1 MNITN
6 LPNNLEAERYV
17 LGCVF
22 LEQSLMPPVLEKLT
36 VGDFFSPI
44 HQTVFRAFK
53 NMLQTRTDFNP
64 VTLDHEVRRLAE
76 AGHGVMIEPSRLSEL
91 YDGVPRFS
99 SVESF
104 ESYIKL
110 VRDLSI
116 QRQLIRFADSIAK
129 QAASSDADPSALV
142 AEMARRA
149 SDLQST
155 AEQLSDLVT
164 GDEAVKRTMDAL
176 RDKWSRNGMLGLPTG
191 YPDLD
196 RHLQGLQG
204 GHTYIVAA
212 APNVG
217 KTTFC
222 LNIVNNWL
230 TTRPEA
236 VGLVVSMEMTVS
248 ELVVKLCGIRGH
260 LDTMRINSG
269 ALHDDEREIL
279 HRVGQEIR
287 SNPIVFLEGFN
298 AVTPNAILA
307 KLERMRSKYGR
318 VDYLVLDYVQLMD
331 ADINGTDYQRV
342 TAVSRELKN
351 IAMRFNIP
359 VLIVSQ
365 LSRNHDH
372 RANRAYRLSDL
383 RDSGGLGQDA
393 SVVLFVEPADYDN
406 ESDPQR
412 FIRIA
417 KNRMGAKEIKIP
429 LLFIGNQSRFESLQ
443 VAV

>member
-1 MNITN
+1 MEITTLPHN
-6 LPNNLEAERYV
+6 LDAERYV
-17 LGCVF
+17 LGCTF
-22 LEQSLMPPVLEKLT
+22 LESSLMPSVLERLT
-36 VGDFFSPI
+36 VGDFFSPA
-44 HQTVFRAFK
+44 HQTVFKAFK

-64 VTLDHEVRRLAE
+64 VTLHQEVRRLAE
-76 AGHGVMIEPSRLSEL
+76 AGQGAMVEQSRLSEL
-91 YDGVPRFS
+91 YDGVPKFS
-99 SVESF
+99 KIESF
-104 ESYIKL
+104 ESYIQI
-110 VRDLSI
+110 VRNTSL
-116 QRQLIRFADSIAK
+116 QRQLIRFADSIAQ
-129 QAASSDADPSALV
+129 QAASTDSDPAVLV

-164 GDEAVKRTMDAL
+164 GDDAVKRTLDDL
-176 RDKWSRNGMLGLPTG
+176 EQKWARQGMLGLPTG
-191 YPDLD
+191 FPDLD

-230 TTRPEA
+230 TTRSDA

-260 LDTMRINSG
+260 LDTMRVNSG
-269 ALHDDEREIL
+269 ALNHDERRTL
-279 HRVGQEIR
+279 VQVSDEIR
-287 SNPIVFLEGFN
+287 TKPIVFLEGFN
-298 AVTPNAILA
+298 SVTPNAISA

-331 ADINGTDYQRV
+331 ADVNGTDYQRV
-342 TAVSRELKN
+342 TAVSRELKG

-365 LSRNHDH
+365 LSRNHDN
-372 RANRAYRLSDL
+372 RANRSYRLSDL

-393 SVVLFVEPADYDN
+393 SVVLFVEPEDYDN
-406 ESDPQR
+406 ESNPKR

-429 LLFIGNQSRFESLQ
+429 LLFLGSQSRFESLQ
-443 VAV
+443 FAE